1 VNGTQR
7 RVAELRWLLSE
18 GRALRAVR
26 NRTQARQTMTHAR
39 HHGRLSSDCASAANV
54 LKSRMVGV
62 HMQVRGV
69 QPAHSSGCCARYMTD
84 RDPKCMRLVC
94 LHVNLTRP
102 LLLRKWSHDTMTTL
116 EALLAKPDGPRAAGG
131 TNDVLARQLGLRDA
145 APLEL
150 STQAQEHKLVV
161 FVPAENVE
169 AVLAAVR
176 VVSHQISCFF
186 LFDSLFDVQGQVS
199 CRCRSSG
206 QPARQESSFIEMKC
220 SSVHMPS

>member
-1 VNGTQR
+1 MRFVGVNGTQR

-39 HHGRLSSDCASAANV
+39 HHRRLSSDCASAANV

-116 EALLAKPDGPRAAGG
+116 ETPCQTGWPSSRRRDERCAGTAAGPAGRGPPGAFDAG
-131 TNDVLARQLGLRDA
+131 TG
-145 APLEL
+145 
-150 STQAQEHKLVV
+150 TQAGGFRAGRKCGGCPGGGARSFTSNLLFLLV
-161 FVPAENVE
+161 
-169 AVLAAVR
+169 
-176 VVSHQISCFF
+176 
-186 LFDSLFDVQGQVS
+186 
-199 CRCRSSG
+199 
-206 QPARQESSFIEMKC
+206 
-220 SSVHMPS
+220 